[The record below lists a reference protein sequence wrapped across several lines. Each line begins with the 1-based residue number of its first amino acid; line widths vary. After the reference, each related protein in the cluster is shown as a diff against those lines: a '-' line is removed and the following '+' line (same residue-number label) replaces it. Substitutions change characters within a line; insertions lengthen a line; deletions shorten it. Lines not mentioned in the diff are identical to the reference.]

1 MARTTTSRVCS
12 VMDTTLTEDEVA
24 PFVETANLMV
34 TAYLASTD
42 QTADALREVETYLAA
57 HFVSLRDRLV
67 KSEAAGGVRFDYQGE
82 TGMGLDSSHFGQ
94 TAKLL
99 DSSGVLKEIDGK
111 TRITWKHRAGSERT
125 NIDYRTLLPDVDL
138 L

>member
-1 MARTTTSRVCS
+1 
-12 VMDTTLTEDEVA
+12 MDTTLTEDEVA

-82 TGMGLDSSHFGQ
+82 TGMGLDSSHYGQ

-125 NIDYRTLLPDVDL
+125 NTDYRTLLPDVDL

>member
-1 MARTTTSRVCS
+1 
-12 VMDTTLTEDEVA
+12 MDTTLTEDEVA

-34 TAYLASTD
+34 TAYLARTD

-82 TGMGLDSSHFGQ
+82 TGMGLDSSHYGQ

-125 NIDYRTLLPDVDL
+125 NTDYRTLLPDVDL

>member
-1 MARTTTSRVCS
+1 MARTTTSRVCG

-82 TGMGLDSSHFGQ
+82 TGMGLDSSHYGQ

-125 NIDYRTLLPDVDL
+125 NTDYRTLLPDVDL

>member
-1 MARTTTSRVCS
+1 
-12 VMDTTLTEDEVA
+12 MDTTLTENEVS

-82 TGMGLDSSHFGQ
+82 TGMGLDSSHYGQ

-125 NIDYRTLLPDVDL
+125 NTDYRTLLPDVDL

>member
-1 MARTTTSRVCS
+1 MARTTTSRVCG

-82 TGMGLDSSHFGQ
+82 TGMGLDSSHYGQ

-99 DSSGVLKEIDGK
+99 DGSGVLKEIDGK

-125 NIDYRTLLPDVDL
+125 NTDYRTLLPDVDL

>member
-12 VMDTTLTEDEVA
+12 VMDTTLTENEVS

-82 TGMGLDSSHFGQ
+82 TGMGLDSSHYGQ

-125 NIDYRTLLPDVDL
+125 NTDYRTLLPDVDL

>member
-82 TGMGLDSSHFGQ
+82 TGMGLDSSHYGQ

-125 NIDYRTLLPDVDL
+125 NTDYRTLLPDVDL

>member
-1 MARTTTSRVCS
+1 MARTTTSRVCG

-82 TGMGLDSSHFGQ
+82 TGMGLDSSHYGQ

-99 DSSGVLKEIDGK
+99 DVSGVLKEIDGK

-125 NIDYRTLLPDVDL
+125 NTDYRTLLPDVDL

>member
-1 MARTTTSRVCS
+1 
-12 VMDTTLTEDEVA
+12 MDTTLTEDEVA

-82 TGMGLDSSHFGQ
+82 TGMGLDSSHYGQ

-99 DSSGVLKEIDGK
+99 DGSGVLKEIDGK

-125 NIDYRTLLPDVDL
+125 NTDYRTLLPDVDL